1 MGELALRDE
10 GLDGVV
16 LKVLALG
23 MGLEFATPD
32 GHRGVGDWCSNG
44 ARPVPRTEFACAAVP
59 TRDRHLRSERG
70 PASPGLS
77 AVPSRRGICDP
88 NPAGPVSPT
97 ELADAAVPTRDSNCG
112 PNAARPVP
120 HVSAVPA

>member
-23 MGLEFATPD
+23 MGLEFATPE

-44 ARPVPRTEFACAAVP
+44 ARPVPRTEFACGAVP
-59 TRDRHLRSERG
+59 TRDRHLRSECG
-70 PASPGLS
+70 PASPPCFRRPCVSGTPAVRTRPGES
-77 AVPSRRGICDP
+77 ACFWSRGRRS
-88 NPAGPVSPT
+88 VKRR
-97 ELADAAVPTRDSNCG
+97 LRRKCG
-112 PNAARPVP
+112 
-120 HVSAVPA
+120 